1 MAFDPFKEVRPA
13 LFLSLFAMGLR
24 RLVWVMLMKPS
35 FVCLLMLSHS
45 AFMDHSESVLIW
57 SLVLLGVS
65 FRAIWMVRSSAELFD
80 WIMFFPTGALTF
92 LGSLGPNQMPVP
104 TFAILILSL
113 LRLHEPSVKA
123 VVLGRSSI
131 LGLHL
136 TESSLCF
143 LGLVMILKFSWIL

>member
-57 SLVLLGVS
+57 SIVLIGVS

-92 LGSLGPNQMPVP
+92 LGSLGPNQMLVP
-104 TFAILILSL
+104 AFAILSL
-113 LRLHEPSVKA
+113 LRLQELSVKA

-131 LGLHL
+131 LGLCL
-136 TESSLCF
+136 TDSSLLS
-143 LGLVMILKFSWIL
+143 LGLIKILRFSWI